1 MHRFEYK
8 NKEFYCESSPVS
20 KIAQEVGT
28 PFYLYSIG
36 TFLDH
41 FLKLKKAFQPAEP
54 LICFSMK
61 ANSNLT
67 VLKALV
73 AHGSGLDIVSGGE
86 LYRAKKV
93 GVDPKKIVFASVGK
107 TEEEIETAIRAG
119 ILMFNV
125 ESIPELDVI
134 NTIACRFKTVQKVAI
149 RLNPNVTSGTHEYIS
164 TGIKQS
170 KFGIDM
176 DAAAKLFVESYR
188 YPFLRF
194 AGVHIHIGSQITH
207 SKPFVKAIKKALQFI
222 DSVRFGGNPVEYL
235 NIGGGLGIIYSDEKP
250 QTAQAYAD
258 VILPLFKEY
267 DLKRGLKIVL
277 EPGRFI
283 SGNSGILV
291 TKVLYVKRTP
301 SKTFVIVDGGM
312 NDLIRPSFYG
322 AYHEIVPVI
331 KKKTKLRDLHVDI
344 VGPICESGDFLA
356 KDRKLAPVNVGDL
369 LAVMSCGAYGFVM
382 ASNYNSRPRVPEV
395 VVRGS
400 RYFVARKRE
409 TYRDLVRQER
419 IVREVTSGAK

>member
-1 MHRFEYK
+1 MHRFEFK
-8 NKEFYCESSPVS
+8 GRELYCEKVAVS
-20 KIAQEVGT
+20 EIAKKVTT
-28 PFYLYSIG
+28 PFYLYSVQ

-41 FLKLKKAFQPAEP
+41 FLKLKNAFKPAEP

-67 VLKALV
+67 ILKALV
-73 AHGSGLDIVSGGE
+73 QRGSGLDIVSGGE

-93 GVDPKKIVFASVGK
+93 GVDPQKIVFASVGK
-107 TEEEIETAIRAG
+107 TEEEIDAAIRSQ

-125 ESIPELDVI
+125 ESIPELDII
-134 NTIACRFKTVQKVAI
+134 NHVACKLRTIQKVAI
-149 RLNPNVTSGTHEYIS
+149 RLNPDVTPDTHHYIA

-176 DAAAKLFVESYR
+176 ETAYKLFMESYR

-207 SKPFVKAIKKALQFI
+207 SKPFVKAIRKALQFI
-222 DSVRFGGNPVEYL
+222 DSVRYAGNPVEYL

-250 QTAQAYAD
+250 QTAQSYAN
-258 VILPLFKEY
+258 VVLPLFKDYE
-267 DLKRGLKIVL
+267 LKTGLKVIL

-301 SKTFVIVDGGM
+301 TKTFVIVDAGM

-322 AYHEIVPVI
+322 AYHEIVPLI
-331 KKKTKLRDLHVDI
+331 KKKTKLKDQHVDI

-356 KDRKLAPVNVGDL
+356 KNRKLAPVSVGDL

-382 ASNYNSRPRVPEV
+382 ASNYNSRPRVPEIV
-395 VVRGS
+395 VKKDRF
-400 RYFVARKRE
+400 FVARRRE
-409 TYRDLVRQER
+409 SYEDLIRNER
-419 IVREVTSGAK
+419 IVREVVR

>member
-8 NKEFYCESSPVS
+8 NKELHAENAPVS
-20 KIAQEVGT
+20 KIAQKVGT

-134 NTIACRFKTVQKVAI
+134 NTIACRLKVVQKVAI
-149 RLNPNVTSGTHEYIS
+149 RLNPDVTPDTHQYIS

-176 DAAAKLFVESYR
+176 DTAAKLFVESYR

-194 AGVHIHIGSQITH
+194 AGVHIHIGSQITQ

-322 AYHEIVPVI
+322 AYHEIVPVE
-331 KKKTKLRDLHVDI
+331 KKKTKLKDLHVDI

-400 RYFVARKRE
+400 RYFVARQRE
-409 TYRDLVRQER
+409 TYQDLVRRER
-419 IVREVTSGAK
+419 IVREVV

>member
-8 NKEFYCESSPVS
+8 HKELYCESAAVS
-20 KIAQEVGT
+20 KIAQKTGT

-107 TEEEIETAIRAG
+107 TEEEIEAAIRAG

-134 NTIACRFKTVQKVAI
+134 NTIACRLKVVQKVAI
-149 RLNPNVTSGTHEYIS
+149 RLNPNVTPDTHQYIS

-176 DAAAKLFVESYR
+176 DTAAKLFVESYR

-235 NIGGGLGIIYSDEKP
+235 NIGGGLGIVYSDEKP
-250 QTAQAYAD
+250 QTAQAYAN

-322 AYHEIVPVI
+322 AHHEIVPVM
-331 KKKTKLRDLHVDI
+331 KKRTKLRDSHVDI
-344 VGPICESGDFLA
+344 VGPLCESGDFLA
-356 KDRKLAPVNVGDL
+356 KDRKLAPVQVGDL

-382 ASNYNSRPRVPEV
+382 ASNYNSRPRVPEI
-395 VVRGS
+395 VVRGT
-400 RYFVARKRE
+400 RYYVARKRE
-409 TYRDLVRQER
+409 TYEDLVRRER
-419 IVREVTSGAK
+419 IVQEVV

>member
-8 NKEFYCESSPVS
+8 NKEFYCEDAPVS
-20 KIAQEVGT
+20 KIAKETGT

-107 TEEEIETAIRAG
+107 TEGEIEAAIRAG

-134 NTIACRFKTVQKVAI
+134 NNVACRLKTTQKVAI
-149 RLNPNVTSGTHEYIS
+149 RLNPDVTSGAHHYIS

-176 DAAAKLFVESYR
+176 ETASKLFVESYR

-250 QTAQAYAD
+250 QTAQAYAK
-258 VILPLFKEY
+258 VVLPLFKEY

-322 AYHEIVPVI
+322 AHHEIVPVM
-331 KKKTKLRDLHVDI
+331 KKKTKLRDSHVDI
-344 VGPICESGDFLA
+344 VGPLCESGDFLA
-356 KDRKLAPVNVGDL
+356 KDRKLAPVHVGDL

-382 ASNYNSRPRVPEV
+382 ASNYNSRPRVPEI
-395 VVRGS
+395 VVRGR

-409 TYRDLVRQER
+409 TYEDLVRRER
-419 IVREVTSGAK
+419 IVREVV